1 MKRSAL
7 WAVALPLI
15 GLAACGSLFRSKV
28 APPTVYMLSAGA
40 GSTQTASTGSTAAPS
55 PGAVI
60 PADLAVLKPKLRP
73 GLETDRIAVLYPDRH
88 LDYFADARW
97 SGPLD
102 DVLQDF
108 AVQEFHTHANLRTVS
123 GDASV
128 FPSAYWLEMEVTDFQ
143 AEYTSA
149 AAAPTVHVQILAR
162 IGNSG
167 DRRVLGRF
175 VANARQQAADNKLS
189 AIVDA
194 YARAADAALADI
206 VAHADDTLAKASEAG
221 KSSEAAGLQKLD
233 SPVASKIR

>member
-1 MKRSAL
+1 MNRAAV

-15 GLAACGSLFRSKV
+15 GLAACGSLFQSKI
-28 APPTVYMLSAGA
+28 APPTVYMLPAGA
-40 GSTQTASTGSTAAPS
+40 GSAQTAST
-55 PGAVI
+55 GAVI
-60 PADLAVLKPKLRP
+60 PADLAVLKPKLRT

-162 IGNSG
+162 VGNSG

-175 VANARQQAADNKLS
+175 VANARQQAAENRLT

-206 VAHADDTLAKASEAG
+206 VAHADDTLAKASEAD